1 MANNFL
7 LFGMLVAV
15 GWVFVSDPPPM
26 KSAGPLAIS
35 PVAAVPSGIPYVRA
49 GHSSGLETRR
59 DPVPLVRSVRES
71 PASQVA
77 SRTNEA
83 AATIEQDD
91 LDRRAAKVAA
101 EMDGYRR
108 VSIIGKAGS
117 GAWRVKA
124 YRGTTEVLLT
134 IDGTGRV
141 SMD

>member
-1 MANNFL
+1 
-7 LFGMLVAV
+7 
-15 GWVFVSDPPPM
+15 
-26 KSAGPLAIS
+26 
-35 PVAAVPSGIPYVRA
+35 
-49 GHSSGLETRR
+49 
-59 DPVPLVRSVRES
+59 
-71 PASQVA
+71 VA